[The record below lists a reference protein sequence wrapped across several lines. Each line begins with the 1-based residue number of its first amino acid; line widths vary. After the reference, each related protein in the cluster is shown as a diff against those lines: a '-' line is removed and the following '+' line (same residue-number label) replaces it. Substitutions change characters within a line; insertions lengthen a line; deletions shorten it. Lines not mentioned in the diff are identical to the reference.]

1 MKINKELLKGST
13 AVLILK
19 MLDHKDMYGYEIIKE
34 MQQRSGGVFEFKEG
48 TLYPILH
55 ALETDELVSA
65 YWEVKE
71 SRSRKYYR
79 ITPKG
84 QKQLL
89 DKKQEWNVF
98 RNAVDRVLGEGS
110 V

>member
-1 MKINKELLKGST
+1 LKIDKELLKGST
-13 AVLILK
+13 VSLVLK
-19 MLDHKDMYGYEIIKE
+19 MLDQKDMYGYEIIKE
-34 MQQRSGGVFEFKEG
+34 MQQKSGGVFEFKEG

-55 ALETDELVSA
+55 SLETDELVLA

-71 SRSRKYYR
+71 SRKRKYYR

-84 QKQLL
+84 QKHLSE
-89 DKKQEWNVF
+89 KKREWKLF
-98 RNAVDRVLGEGS
+98 RNAVDGVLGEGS

>member
-13 AVLILK
+13 VGLVLK
-19 MLDHKDMYGYEIIKE
+19 MLEQKDMYGYEIIKE
-34 MQQRSGGVFEFKEG
+34 MELKSGGVFEFKEG

-55 ALETDELVSA
+55 TLEADGMVLA
-65 YWEVKE
+65 YWEVKD
-71 SRSRKYYR
+71 SRKRKYYQ

-89 DKKQEWNVF
+89 EKKKEWNLF
-98 RNAVDRVLGEGS
+98 RNAVDGVLGEGS
-110 V
+110 I

>member
-13 AVLILK
+13 VGLVLK
-19 MLDHKDMYGYEIIKE
+19 MLDQKDMYGYEIIKE
-34 MQQRSGGVFEFKEG
+34 MQQKSGGVFEFKEG

-55 ALETDELVSA
+55 SLETDELVIA

-71 SRSRKYYR
+71 SRNRKYYR

-84 QKQLL
+84 QKQLSE
-89 DKKQEWNVF
+89 KKREWNLF
-98 RNAVDRVLGEGS
+98 RNAVDGVLGEGS

>member
-19 MLDHKDMYGYEIIKE
+19 MLEQRDMYGYEIIKE
-34 MQQRSGGVFEFKEG
+34 MQHKSGGVFEFKEG

-55 ALETDELVSA
+55 SLETEELVSA

-71 SRSRKYYR
+71 SRNRKYYR

-89 DKKQEWNVF
+89 EKKREWNVF
-98 RNAVDRVLGEGS
+98 RDAVDGVLGEGRA
-110 V
+110 

>member
-13 AVLILK
+13 VGLVLK
-19 MLDHKDMYGYEIIKE
+19 MLDQKDMYGYEIIKE
-34 MQQRSGGVFEFKEG
+34 MQHKSGGVFEFKEG

-55 ALETDELVSA
+55 SLETDELVIA

-71 SRSRKYYR
+71 SRNRKYYR

-84 QKQLL
+84 QKQLSE
-89 DKKQEWNVF
+89 KKREWNLF
-98 RNAVDRVLGEGS
+98 RNAVDGVLGEGS